1 MGGGGGE
8 LRYEISQ
15 NAYIKLVLY
24 ARKHKTA
31 GVNGVLVGRVSPQKN
46 DVVEIPD
53 SVPRLSPVMQKNKE
67 KRQKKKQQTVDPNK
81 PKKSA
86 GSYFLFSKESRKA
99 LLEERPGTNNS
110 TITALISVKWE
121 ELNEEEKQAWNA
133 KAAEA
138 MEAYK
143 KELEEY
149 NNSIASATDDKQQ
162 PQKELT
168 PSIAPFSVSG
178 CSPQREVPG
187 KRKMRNMPEKRN
199 IGVPFLTMQ
208 KAPSLVDLCVK
219 TTIDNVRYLGDV
231 GETDL
236 HLLDRILPHCTFD
249 QLMHVENSTK
259 GRDLTPVTDK
269 LWKKFYK
276 KEFGE
281 KSLNVVIERMK
292 EKKVAF
298 RWKQLYEAKVEDL
311 NEAEKKTSDRLK
323 KLYQKEDAKKQSR
336 QTRLCSKVP
345 PSSNRRSFGN
355 GPGYGLSG
363 GKLMKKA
370 KIDFLKCPE
379 VKNLAA
385 LRKNAVKKTYSSAPT
400 MRGGFSGKDYASTSK
415 HR

>member
-1 MGGGGGE
+1 
-8 LRYEISQ
+8 
-15 NAYIKLVLY
+15 
-24 ARKHKTA
+24 
-31 GVNGVLVGRVSPQKN
+31 
-46 DVVEIPD
+46 
-53 SVPRLSPVMQKNKE
+53 
-67 KRQKKKQQTVDPNK
+67 
-81 PKKSA
+81 
-86 GSYFLFSKESRKA
+86 
-99 LLEERPGTNNS
+99 
-110 TITALISVKWE
+110 
-121 ELNEEEKQAWNA
+121 
-133 KAAEA
+133 
-138 MEAYK
+138 
-143 KELEEY
+143 
-149 NNSIASATDDKQQ
+149 
-162 PQKELT
+162 
-168 PSIAPFSVSG
+168 
-178 CSPQREVPG
+178 
-187 KRKMRNMPEKRN
+187 MRNMPEKRN

-208 KAPSLVDLCVK
+208 KAPSLVDLCVE
-219 TTIDNVRYLGDV
+219 TAIDNVRYLGDV

-292 EKKVAF
+292 ARKVAF

-323 KLYQKEDAKKQSR
+323 QLYQKEDAKKQSR

-345 PSSNRRSFGN
+345 PSSNKRSFGN
-355 GPGYGLSG
+355 LYFSVVVDSHVFFIGNKYFIAKRGDYTNETYTKEQNETISASILGEQAVHLGQQKPVRLARAHLADKSGWFSCNCNGQGYGLSG
-363 GKLMKKA
+363 VKSNLMKKA

-385 LRKNAVKKTYSSAPT
+385 LRKNAVKKTYSSAST